1 MIKKFGTWVG
11 KLYRKDSPET
21 SVDAAHSLSSANL
34 EEIVFDVIESSGKRG
49 MISDEVRDV
58 CKKKYGITAYSS
70 VTARYKSLYEKG
82 VLVYTGEKRKGLS
95 GRMQRVMRS
104 YNAV

>member
-11 KLYRKDSPET
+11 KLYRKDSPTT
-21 SVDAAHSLSSANL
+21 SVDAAHTVDTQTL
-34 EEIVFDVIESSGKRG
+34 EEKVYNILKEAGNSG

-58 CKKKYGITAYSS
+58 CQRRYNVTAYSS

-82 VLVYTGEKRKGLS
+82 LIAYTGDTRKGRS
-95 GRMQRVMRS
+95 GKSQRVMV
-104 YNAV
+104 AITEL

>member
-11 KLYRKDSPET
+11 KLYRKDASQT
-21 SVDAAHSLSSANL
+21 SIDAALTTDTATL
-34 EEIVFDVIESSGKRG
+34 EEKVYNILIEAGHTG

-58 CKKKYGITAYSS
+58 CQKRYNVTAYSS

-82 VLVYTGEKRKGLS
+82 LIAYTGDTRKGRS
-95 GRMQRVMRS
+95 GKNQRVMV
-104 YNAV
+104 AVTQL